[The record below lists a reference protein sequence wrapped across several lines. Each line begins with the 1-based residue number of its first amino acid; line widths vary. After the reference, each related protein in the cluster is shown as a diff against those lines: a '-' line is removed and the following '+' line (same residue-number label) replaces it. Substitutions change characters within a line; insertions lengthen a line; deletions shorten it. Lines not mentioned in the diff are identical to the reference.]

1 MTRCLIHG
9 EVLFVINESEI
20 RITETGRSRAA
31 AMERFTRD
39 LWKALTPSLMPDP
52 RRPGWSEGYLFE
64 VCQAGI
70 SRLAADPRS
79 QPMASRSL
87 FTAARSLMRAQDQL
101 RVSQIIDAHF
111 SRARSYFDAER
122 GPAGTAGST
131 PRCAALNRKGK
142 PCGREPIWG
151 TPFCVS
157 HTVRPRAAA

>member
-1 MTRCLIHG
+1 MIDEPRVRVNDAAG
-9 EVLFVINESEI
+9 
-20 RITETGRSRAA
+20 SRAE
-31 AMERFTRD
+31 AMERFTRA

-64 VCQAGI
+64 VCQSGI
-70 SRLAADPRS
+70 ERLAADPRS

-87 FTAARSLMRAQDQL
+87 FTAARSLMKAQDQL
-101 RVSQIIDAHF
+101 RVSKIIDAHF
-111 SRARSYFDAER
+111 ARARSYFDSQP
-122 GPAGTAGST
+122 GSQGVAGAT

-157 HTVRPRAAA
+157 HTVRPEVTA

>member
-1 MTRCLIHG
+1 MPL
-9 EVLFVINESEI
+9 VIDEPRIRVNES
-20 RITETGRSRAA
+20 GKSRAA

-39 LWKALTPSLMPDP
+39 LWRALTPSLMPDP
-52 RRPGWSEGYLFE
+52 RRPGWAEGYLFE
-64 VCQAGI
+64 VCEAGI
-70 SRLAADPRS
+70 ARLAADPRS

-101 RVSQIIDAHF
+101 RTSQVIDAHF
-111 SRARSYFDAER
+111 SRARTHFDTER
-122 GPAGTAGST
+122 GHEGVAGST

-157 HTVRPRAAA
+157 HTVRPRAAV

>member
-1 MTRCLIHG
+1 VRGEIH
-9 EVLFVINESEI
+9 LVIDEARVRVSDA
-20 RITETGRSRAA
+20 GGSRAA

-39 LWKALTPSLMPDP
+39 LWKALVPSLMPDP
-52 RRPGWSEGYLFE
+52 RRPGWAEGYLFE

-70 SRLAADPRS
+70 SRLATDPRS

-87 FTAARSLMRAQDQL
+87 FTAARSLMKAQEQL
-101 RVSQIIDAHF
+101 RASQIIDAHF
-111 SRARSYFDAER
+111 GRAQSYFDAGR
-122 GPAGTAGST
+122 GSQGAVGST

-157 HTVRPRAAA
+157 HTVRPTVTA

>member
-1 MTRCLIHG
+1 MLNETRTRVNDVPG
-9 EVLFVINESEI
+9 
-20 RITETGRSRAA
+20 SRAA

-64 VCQAGI
+64 VCQSGI

-79 QPMASRSL
+79 QPMAARSL
-87 FTAARSLMRAQDQL
+87 FTAARSLMKAQDQL
-101 RVSQIIDAHF
+101 RVSQVIDAHF
-111 SRARSYFDAER
+111 ARARSYFDAQ
-122 GPAGTAGST
+122 GGSQGAAGST

-157 HTVRPRAAA
+157 HTVRPKVTA

>member
-1 MTRCLIHG
+1 MINRA
-9 EVLFVINESEI
+9 EV

-79 QPMASRSL
+79 QPMAARSL
-87 FTAARSLMRAQDQL
+87 FTAARSLMKAQDQL
-101 RVSQIIDAHF
+101 RVSQVIDAHF
-111 SRARSYFDAER
+111 SRARSYFDADR
-122 GPAGTAGST
+122 GSAGTAGST

-142 PCGREPIWG
+142 PCAREPIWG

-157 HTVRPRAAA
+157 HTPRPDPEGVV